1 MNREI
6 QAIVKQY
13 PMLTLQV
20 NKGERHRIMR
30 NGIRRGSLWISP
42 RINAYSITPT
52 GEVASL
58 MDHFLR
64 SNFGPETG
72 EDYKGRWKYWKI
84 SDIADVSSI
93 IRHFAE
99 R

>member
-1 MNREI
+1 MNRDI

-13 PMLTLQV
+13 PTLTLQL

-30 NGIRRGSLWISP
+30 SGIRRGSLWISP
-42 RINAYSITPT
+42 RINAYCITPT

-64 SNFGPETG
+64 SGFGPETG
-72 EDYKGRWKYWKI
+72 KDRSYNYWNI
-84 SDIADVSSI
+84 SDVADVSSI
-93 IRHFAE
+93 VRHFGE

>member
-6 QAIVKQY
+6 EAIVKQY

-20 NKGERHRIMR
+20 NKGKKYRIMR
-30 NGIRRGSLWISP
+30 SDIRRGSLWVEP
-42 RINAYSITPT
+42 RIKAYSINPT

-58 MDHFLR
+58 LDHFLR
-64 SNFGPETG
+64 SKFGPETR
-72 EDYKGRWKYWKI
+72 EDHKGRWKYWKI
-84 SDIADVSSI
+84 SDVADVSRI
-93 IRHFAE
+93 IRHFGE

>member
-1 MNREI
+1 MNGDI
-6 QAIVKQY
+6 KAIVRHY
-13 PMLTLQV
+13 PMLTLQL
-20 NKGERHRIMR
+20 NKGERYRIMR
-30 NGIRRGSLWISP
+30 SDIRRGSLWVSP

-72 EDYKGRWKYWKI
+72 EDYKKRWKYWKI
-84 SDIADVSSI
+84 NVADVSSV
-93 IRHFAE
+93 IRHFGE